1 MGVEA
6 GRIGLFLVPIL
17 LLMTGACS
25 RGPSVHSSLSVDR
38 LDTIQPEI
46 AARHSVASLNLVCA
60 QGLPGSW
67 VIDLA
72 TTEGTLHSC
81 AERVRTETE
90 RHRYRF
96 QRNPAEYEN
105 SEGYFRML
113 MLTVVLAEDFSVHY
127 QEERRIAPGSGGAN
141 DGFFSD
147 ASAVFL
153 PGLLGPK
160 REGTCSSMPVL
171 YVAIGRKLAY
181 PLKLVTTKGH
191 LFVRWEG
198 KGERFNIEAT
208 VRGLAKYD
216 DDHYRHWPFEIT
228 AQEEAAEGYLKSLT
242 PAEELAAFLSIRAMC
257 QREAG
262 QVDDAAQSFAA
273 AARLAPGCA
282 SYRMM
287 AGRLA
292 SEEAARNGTRTKLQQ
307 DTL

>member
-1 MGVEA
+1 
-6 GRIGLFLVPIL
+6 
-17 LLMTGACS
+17 
-25 RGPSVHSSLSVDR
+25 VDR

-46 AARHSVASLNLVCA
+46 AAKHSVASLNLACA
-60 QGLPGSW
+60 QGLPGSL

-72 TTEGTLHSC
+72 TTEGTLHSW
-81 AERVRTETE
+81 AERVRMETE
-90 RHRYRF
+90 RHLYRF
-96 QRNPAEYEN
+96 ERNPADYEH
-105 SEGYFRML
+105 SQAYFRML
-113 MLTVVLAEDFSVHY
+113 MLTVVLAEDFQVHY
-127 QEERRIAPGSGGAN
+127 REDRRTAAGSGGVN

-153 PGLLGPK
+153 HRLLGPK

-171 YVAIGRKLAY
+171 YVAIGRQLGY
-181 PLKLVTTKGH
+181 PLKFVTTKGH
-191 LFVRWEG
+191 LFVRWDG
-198 KGERFNIEAT
+198 NGERFNIEAT